1 MIATNMAQ
9 LEKMLIKQLD
19 KAMNVASLKMEADLM
34 EQIWSFYSSGTP
46 TMYVRTGALGDTPKV
61 TPLSKTNNII
71 SFNIYLDDSH
81 NYTTGD
87 NPSMA
92 QVLQLADRGIPWI
105 TKSGAT
111 AKATAGRG
119 GFWERSEKSFQK
131 TLDSV
136 IASFF

>member
-1 MIATNMAQ
+1 MVATNMAQ
-9 LEKMLIKQLD
+9 LEKMLMRQLN
-19 KAMNVASLKMEADLM
+19 KAMNVAAKKMEADLM
-34 EQIWSFYSSGTP
+34 DETWSFYSGSSP
-46 TMYVRTGALGDTPKV
+46 TMYVRTGALGNTPKV
-61 TPLSKTNNII
+61 TALSKTGKSV
-71 SFNIYLDDSH
+71 SFDIYLDDSGG
-81 NYTTGD
+81 YTTGD

-105 TKSGAT
+105 TESGAT
-111 AKATAGRG
+111 AKTTVGRG

>member
-1 MIATNMAQ
+1 
-9 LEKMLIKQLD
+9 
-19 KAMNVASLKMEADLM
+19 
-34 EQIWSFYSSGTP
+34 
-46 TMYVRTGALGDTPKV
+46 MYVRTGALGNTPKV
-61 TPLSKTNNII
+61 TALSKTGKSV
-71 SFNIYLDDSH
+71 SFDIYLDDSGG
-81 NYTTGD
+81 YTTGD

-105 TKSGAT
+105 TESGAT
-111 AKATAGRG
+111 AKATVGRG

>member
-1 MIATNMAQ
+1 MVATNMAQ
-9 LEKMLIKQLD
+9 LDKILISQLS
-19 KAMNVASLKMEADLM
+19 KAMNVAAKKMEADLM
-34 EQIWSFYSSGTP
+34 DETWNFYSGSSP
-46 TMYVRTGALGDTPKV
+46 KLYVRTGSLGNTPKV
-61 TPLSKTNNII
+61 TTLSKTGKSI
-71 SFNIYLDDSH
+71 SFDVYLDDSGG
-81 NYTTGD
+81 YTTGD

-92 QVLQLADRGIPWI
+92 QVLQLADKGIPWT

-111 AKATAGRG
+111 ARATIGHG

>member
-1 MIATNMAQ
+1 MVATNMAQ
-9 LEKMLIKQLD
+9 LEKMLMRQLN
-19 KAMNVASLKMEADLM
+19 KAMNVAAKKMEADLM
-34 EQIWSFYSSGTP
+34 EETWSFYSSSSP
-46 TMYVRTGALGDTPKV
+46 TMYVRTGALGNTPKV
-61 TPLSKTNNII
+61 TALSKTGKSV
-71 SFNIYLDDSH
+71 SFDIYLDDSGG
-81 NYTTGD
+81 YTTGD

-105 TKSGAT
+105 TESGAT
-111 AKATAGRG
+111 AKATVGRG